1 MEKEIHYL
9 NRLLRGGWG
18 YCSTGSVH
26 WDASNHTCSDST
38 ISHCIWWRALT
49 SRSAAEGHQ
58 DVHCASRLAASSL
71 LLKKTHCGYFVAW
84 LDLKAKQLC
93 PLKPHSKS
101 SYLCFYC
108 FSKVPVFCCTLSDRL
123 RGVGADKVD
132 TGSLG
137 HSSDKQLDWVL
148 KFGTGID
155 ITKPFQ
161 LHSKIQHHDVVN
173 ILSRNG
179 HSDHLEEYRHTHFS
193 KMFRNMVL
201 DGHDLMLAIFLGRK
215 QLFTGKAKKQ
225 TWKPSG
231 WPPYIFRQ
239 IPL

>member
-49 SRSAAEGHQ
+49 SRSGAEGHR

-123 RGVGADKVD
+123 PRCRGWQGWHRFSRALVWWTVRL
-132 TGSLG
+132 S
-137 HSSDKQLDWVL
+137 
-148 KFGTGID
+148 
-155 ITKPFQ
+155 P
-161 LHSKIQHHDVVN
+161 KIWYWN
-173 ILSRNG
+173 RYN
-179 HSDHLEEYRHTHFS
+179 
-193 KMFRNMVL
+193 
-201 DGHDLMLAIFLGRK
+201 
-215 QLFTGKAKKQ
+215 
-225 TWKPSG
+225 
-231 WPPYIFRQ
+231 
-239 IPL
+239 